1 MPKNTEKRS
10 SRDQLIAAL
19 ENQIRKQ
26 EEIIRTQEKALEL
39 LTKHNNELSGFLD
52 QFFKAWQEIPRTISL
67 KLVRSFNVAWKPPLH
82 K

>member
-39 LTKHNNELSGFLD
+39 LTKHNNELSSFLD
-52 QFFKAWQEIPRTISL
+52 QFFKA
-67 KLVRSFNVAWKPPLH
+67 
-82 K
+82 